1 MQSGYW
7 YIAWWGCSK
16 KYAAK
21 SMPVLNKEIQ
31 PENWTASMGITIYP
45 WLQCQSFSGSVF
57 VRASDWHSEDS
68 GSNFCWFSMRQDHG
82 KPTYIVKH
90 FKLGVVEDE
99 VHSGHF
105 GKNGA
110 IAQGVSHCSQP
121 GTDLGKTCECKDKY
135 IKIACYFTFSFG
147 INFLTNSWF
156 SLLPESFLQR
166 TFLMFS

>member
-1 MQSGYW
+1 
-7 YIAWWGCSK
+7 
-16 KYAAK
+16 
-21 SMPVLNKEIQ
+21 
-31 PENWTASMGITIYP
+31 
-45 WLQCQSFSGSVF
+45 
-57 VRASDWHSEDS
+57 
-68 GSNFCWFSMRQDHG
+68 MRQDHG

-147 INFLTNSWF
+147 INFLTF
-156 SLLPESFLQR
+156 LILSFTRNFLAKKNISYVFIRAPSCILNARNTQGTR
-166 TFLMFS
+166 PYQNHQPLKTFHEWNETVKI